1 MSIYYPADL
10 DTDLEPEH
18 ADMIR
23 ATLPLVGANIDTI
36 ASVFYARMF
45 QARPELLRNL
55 FNRGNQAQGAQQRAL
70 AASIATFASHL
81 VDPDLPHPAQMLSRI
96 GHRHVSL
103 GITPDQYS
111 IVHDHLFA
119 AIVEVLGAETVTA
132 EVASAWDRVYWMMAD
147 TLIDLER
154 RLYED
159 AGVDAGQVFHRATVS
174 RRVEDPSGAVVIGVI
189 ADWYLS
195 DQDQPGRYVS
205 VGTTLPDGARQIRQ
219 YSLVTVVADNELTFA
234 VKPVAATGGCPAGEV
249 STWIADNVRPG
260 DVLDVSIPFGDLPT
274 AEIGSEP
281 VVLIS
286 AGIGITPMIG
296 ILEHLLHA
304 GSGCEVIVLHAD
316 GSPSTHPLKKRQ
328 RQLVDAVPN
337 ATLELWYEQSDQDA
351 TAHLGRMDLSDV
363 ALPADAQIYLCGS
376 GGFVQAVR
384 AHLTERAIDPARIHC
399 ELFAPDEWSLG

>member
-1 MSIYYPADL
+1 
-10 DTDLEPEH
+10 
-18 ADMIR
+18 
-23 ATLPLVGANIDTI
+23 
-36 ASVFYARMF
+36 
-45 QARPELLRNL
+45 
-55 FNRGNQAQGAQQRAL
+55 
-70 AASIATFASHL
+70 
-81 VDPDLPHPAQMLSRI
+81 
-96 GHRHVSL
+96 
-103 GITPDQYS
+103 
-111 IVHDHLFA
+111 
-119 AIVEVLGAETVTA
+119 
-132 EVASAWDRVYWMMAD
+132 
-147 TLIDLER
+147 
-154 RLYED
+154 
-159 AGVDAGQVFHRATVS
+159 
-174 RRVEDPSGAVVIGVI
+174 VEDPSGAVVIGVI
-189 ADWYLS
+189 ADWHLS